1 MKRKD
6 VRAQDYR
13 SPLSGVWGH
22 HIGPCPRSCGRLDRT
37 DERKLQSPHPLR
49 KGRLCAPTLARL
61 TVPVLALNGSL
72 DVQVPARE
80 NLAAAREALKE
91 NPKATVME
99 LAGMNHLLQDAKT
112 GAPSE
117 YNDIDETMSPTAL
130 KIITDW
136 LSVNVLTRRRETTD

>member
-72 DVQVPARE
+72 
-80 NLAAAREALKE
+80 KE